1 MEDIKVV
8 YQILVHTILHKE
20 SHHIATRCGYM
31 PLVLLYAERE
41 EIGDICVSLCHRSA
55 KIGIIYNKQ
64 LRNGDYFFDISLLG
78 VERVC
83 IMGFMANYM
92 VMSNGEV

>member
-1 MEDIKVV
+1 MENIEIV

-20 SHHIATRCGYM
+20 IHHIASRCGYM
-31 PLVLLYAERE
+31 PFVLLYAERK
-41 EIGDICVSLCHRSA
+41 EIGYVGISLCHRSA